1 MGTVA
6 FLLLVL
12 AVLAVAVEPLLLFRK
27 LKRKTRSWL
36 LGHAVAL
43 EVAVFVILLVLHKG
57 TGWGMMVASA
67 SAVLVSIGFSALK
80 KLDGYY
86 TWQVIKMPKGRTR
99 TIRVFVPGWLEK
111 EEPK

>member
-1 MGTVA
+1 
-6 FLLLVL
+6 
-12 AVLAVAVEPLLLFRK
+12 
-27 LKRKTRSWL
+27 
-36 LGHAVAL
+36 
-43 EVAVFVILLVLHKG
+43 
-57 TGWGMMVASA
+57 MVASA